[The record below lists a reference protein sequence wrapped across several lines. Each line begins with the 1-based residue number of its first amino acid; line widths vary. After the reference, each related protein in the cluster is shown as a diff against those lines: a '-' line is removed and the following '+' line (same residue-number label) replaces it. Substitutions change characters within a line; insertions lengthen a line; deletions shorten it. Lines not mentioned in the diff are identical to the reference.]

1 MIELIINPSELVKDA
16 LALIFSIIFIV
27 SIFKKGSD

>member
-16 LALIFSIIFIV
+16 LALIFSIILIV
-27 SIFKKGSD
+27 NILKKGSD